1 MALKWLMKRDL
12 YGLGLMLTFA
22 LTWKD
27 DTEELG
33 GLI

>member
-1 MALKWLMKRDL
+1 MNRDL
-12 YGLGLMLTFA
+12 YGMGLLLPFA